1 MRKSAV
7 AFIYNLARQCADLTR
22 AAKAMI
28 SVGEKHIKL
37 TKRQITFITLDR
49 LQRKGLGTEDVERG
63 STRLIKNKPKR
74 DRGYINYVMG
84 RRRQDAQEKLEKAR
98 RHHRNSLQYL
108 ALIIPNFILEEFC
121 R

>member
-74 DRGYINYVMG
+74 DRGYTG
-84 RRRQDAQEKLEKAR
+84 
-98 RHHRNSLQYL
+98 
-108 ALIIPNFILEEFC
+108 
-121 R
+121 